1 MVDQQVDFDTIA
13 ADLFTGLAELNLPPR
28 AESALTLLQQPAAEG
43 MRSLV
48 QAQTAYTLLNL
59 VGFVLPWLSLLLI
72 TAGVLTAR
80 GKATMLF
87 GAKRYLRITVAA
99 LAAEVEA
106 GTAGQGEVIAAEAV
120 AAEAVPAEAVPAE
133 VTAEP
138 VAADVTADRPGAAR
152 PEPGRSDTH

>member
-72 TAGVLTAR
+72 TAGVLTA
-80 GKATMLF
+80 
-87 GAKRYLRITVAA
+87 
-99 LAAEVEA
+99 EVEA

-120 AAEAVPAEAVPAE
+120 PAGAVVAE
-133 VTAEP
+133 VAAEP
-138 VAADVTADRPGAAR
+138 VVADVTADRPGAPR
-152 PEPGRSDTH
+152 PEPGRSDTD

>member
-1 MVDQQVDFDTIA
+1 VVDQQVDFDTIA

-72 TAGVLTAR
+72 TAGVL
-80 GKATMLF
+80 
-87 GAKRYLRITVAA
+87 
-99 LAAEVEA
+99 AAEVEA
-106 GTAGQGEVIAAEAV
+106 GTAGQGEVIA
-120 AAEAVPAEAVPAE
+120 AEAVPAE